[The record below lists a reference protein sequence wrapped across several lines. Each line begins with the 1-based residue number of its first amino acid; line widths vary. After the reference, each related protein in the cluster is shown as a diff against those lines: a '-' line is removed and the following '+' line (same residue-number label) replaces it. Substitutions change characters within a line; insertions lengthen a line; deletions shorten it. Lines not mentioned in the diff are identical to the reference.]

1 MHTPHEMLASRKETR
16 GGTRANT
23 ANLPAINKKA
33 LLNDTFNVPL
43 KKKTPL
49 TPLSN
54 APKTPKFNNFLVS
67 SDQNGP
73 LTLTFG
79 ALELAITGGI
89 HINPSSIK
97 YSLLSL
103 YYIHVYIFQ
112 PRHFKYKS
120 TIIPTIPALH
130 HHLSFIQFKHSH
142 IHKYIVI

>member
-1 MHTPHEMLASRKETR
+1 MLASRKETR

-89 HINPSSIK
+89 HTNHCSIK
-97 YSLLSL
+97 CSLLSL
-103 YYIHVYIFQ
+103 YYIYSNQ
-112 PRHFKYKS
+112 DTLNTNQLSY
-120 TIIPTIPALH
+120 PTIPALH
-130 HHLSFIQFKHSH
+130 TIFLLYNSYTTISRNIHSNMNS
-142 IHKYIVI
+142 YILLYL

>member
-1 MHTPHEMLASRKETR
+1 MLASRKETR

-33 LLNDTFNVPL
+33 LLNDTFSVPL

-89 HINPSSIK
+89 HINHSSIK
-97 YSLLSL
+97 CSLLSF
-103 YYIHVYIFQ
+103 YYIYVYIFQ
-112 PRHFKYKS
+112 PRHFKYNLLS
-120 TIIPTIPALH
+120 SPPYLLYITIFLLYNSYTTI
-130 HHLSFIQFKHSH
+130 SIN
-142 IHKYIVI
+142 I